1 MELGRRKNDNVHG
14 KNIYF
19 RNFQGEKISNC
30 FRKKTVH
37 SPNKTPAEA
46 VYCNFDENNFE
57 HNVYFFSRSKKTC
70 N

>member
-1 MELGRRKNDNVHG
+1 MEK
-14 KNIYF
+14 IF
-19 RNFQGEKISNC
+19 TFEIFEGEKISNC
-30 FRKKTVH
+30 FRKKAVH

-57 HNVYFFSRSKKTC
+57 HNVYFFSRSRKTC